1 MAFRLI
7 QTAPIEIVDRGERDN
22 IESVIA
28 SIFNHNGYKTR
39 LEMNAAIRE
48 WAATAKAG
56 DVYTTYSSVIVAGVG
71 HKPAKPASKPRARKT
86 AAAGA

>member
-7 QTAPIEIVDRGERDN
+7 QTAPIEIVDRGERDD

-28 SIFNHNGYKTR
+28 NVFNHNGYKTR
-39 LEMNAAIRE
+39 LDMNAAIRE

-56 DVYTTYSSVIVAGVG
+56 DVFTTYSSVIVAGVG
-71 HKPAKPASKPRARKT
+71 HKPAKPASKPRTRAKT
-86 AAAGA
+86 AATA